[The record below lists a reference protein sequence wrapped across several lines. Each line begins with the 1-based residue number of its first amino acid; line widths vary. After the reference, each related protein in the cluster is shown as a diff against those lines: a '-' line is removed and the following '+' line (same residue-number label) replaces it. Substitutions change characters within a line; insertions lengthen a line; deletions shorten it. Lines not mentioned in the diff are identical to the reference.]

1 MDEFVLRLVDHKVG
15 QGHRIAGL
23 LGLPERMVDQTVA
36 GLFSSDDLRWSRPA
50 PGTTTEPSLA
60 LTGKGRVTAREAAQ
74 NVPVVKSILQSKSH
88 RVLPVKLLVYAD
100 TDRTDIQLGVV
111 VGGEL
116 SHPHDLALIGLGGA
130 KALGITVEAPAE
142 RPVLEPELEKAAR
155 DRIAHSRL
163 TGRWHRGCRRPGNR
177 GSAGRRAQQHRP
189 RPRDRPAQ
197 HGQRRGLGGYQH
209 PSPARRRRR
218 RRRAADHPTGSGHPG
233 G

>member
-1 MDEFVLRLVDHKVG
+1 MRVSQPLVYDQMLWKIAPYNRSTTITRGQAESDGMIMLPAARSGPVEESDITAADITALFRDNGKTDREVLL
-15 QGHRIAGL
+15 
-23 LGLPERMVDQTVA
+23 
-36 GLFSSDDLRWSRPA
+36 
-50 PGTTTEPSLA
+50 
-60 LTGKGRVTAREAAQ
+60 
-74 NVPVVKSILQSKSH
+74 VKSVLQSKSH

-111 VGGEL
+111 VDGEL
-116 SHPHDLALIGLGGA
+116 SHLHGLALIGLGGA

-142 RPVLEPELEKAAR
+142 RPVLEPELEKAVR
-155 DRIAHSRL
+155 DRIAQSRL